1 MAIFVAE
8 KCIMHSAVIWSK
20 LGKGWCDMG
29 EIDLDETAL
38 EIARKHL
45 LENISFKKLGEIYYA
60 APSTIHRRLKKWLE
74 EGRFNL
80 QDKLVNKD
88 ANIMLPRDEILGE
101 ELVRKTGIWR
111 ARVVQISG
119 ADEAY
124 TDDYLGKPDSEQAQ
138 KAYRASDELHRCLG
152 EVAGELLL
160 NSLRKNMTIGVSSGR
175 GVGFAVEGFKEIVQ
189 KTPSWATGYEGIR
202 LVSLCGGAHIGT
214 WEYANSRDFDA
225 DENVFSLSSLLKVSR
240 QNIFYMSSPI
250 STGRQSKEQEK
261 RPKINLDLA
270 IIGLGQLNTQHHYFR
285 DHPDLQLKS
294 MSEQIRKII
303 EWQDKNPEL
312 RDSVAE
318 IVLRLYPAVND
329 NLPDGFVEIIRET
342 NKRILSASPDAIK
355 SAGELILIAGGK
367 QKVNALSGV
376 LMGDY
381 PDSPI
386 IKRNVTLVTDSWTA
400 QEILKTTK

>member
-1 MAIFVAE
+1 MAIFVAG

-20 LGKGWCDMG
+20 PGKGWCDMG
-29 EIDLDETAL
+29 EIDLDKMAV

-45 LENISFKKLGEIYYA
+45 LENINFKKLSEIYYA

-74 EGRFNL
+74 EGRFTL
-80 QDKLVNKD
+80 QDKQVNNGAK
-88 ANIMLPRDEILGE
+88 IMLPRDEILGE

-111 ARVVQISG
+111 TRVVQISG
-119 ADEAY
+119 VDEAF
-124 TDDYLGKPDSEQAQ
+124 TDDYLCKPDSEQAQ

-152 EVAGELLL
+152 EIAGELLL

-175 GVGFAVEGFKEIVQ
+175 GVGFTVESLKKIVQ
-189 KTPSWATGYEGIR
+189 KAPSWATGYEGIR

-214 WEYANSRDFDA
+214 WEYANSQDFDA

-240 QNIFYMSSPI
+240 QNIHYMNSPI
-250 STGRQSKEQEK
+250 SKGWQNKEQEK

-270 IIGLGQLNTQHHYFR
+270 IIGLGQLNTQHHYLR

-294 MSEQIRKII
+294 MSEQILKIS
-303 EWQDKNPEL
+303 EWQNNNPEL
-312 RDSVAE
+312 RDNVAE
-318 IVLRLYPAVND
+318 IVLRLYPAVRD
-329 NLPDGFVEIIRET
+329 NLPDGFVEIIKET
-342 NKRILSASPDAIK
+342 NNRILSVSPDAIR

-367 QKVNALSGV
+367 QKVNALTGV
-376 LMGDY
+376 LRGDY

-386 IKRNVTLVTDSWTA
+386 IRKNVTLITDSWTA
-400 QEILKTTK
+400 QEILKTTR